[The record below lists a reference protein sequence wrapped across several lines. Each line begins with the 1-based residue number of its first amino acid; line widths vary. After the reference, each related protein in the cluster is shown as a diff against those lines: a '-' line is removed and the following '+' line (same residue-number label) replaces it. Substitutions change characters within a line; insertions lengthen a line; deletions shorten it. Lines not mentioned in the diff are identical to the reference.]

1 MLKPEGDAEMI
12 KHSPWL
18 EDPPGLP
25 MLGLF
30 DGFLPSKFLAAF
42 LLRKRKG
49 RKEKGKREKG
59 KKK

>member
-1 MLKPEGDAEMI
+1 MKPEGDAEMI

-42 LLRKRKG
+42 LIRKRRGHKILG
-49 RKEKGKREKG
+49 R
-59 KKK
+59 

>member
-1 MLKPEGDAEMI
+1 MLKPEGDVEMI

-18 EDPPGLP
+18 DDPPGLP

-42 LLRKRKG
+42 LIRKRRGHKILG
-49 RKEKGKREKG
+49 R
-59 KKK
+59 

>member
-1 MLKPEGDAEMI
+1 MKAETRRGCGDEI
-12 KHSPWL
+12 KHSPWA

-42 LLRKRKG
+42 LTRKRRGHKILG
-49 RKEKGKREKG
+49 G
-59 KKK
+59 